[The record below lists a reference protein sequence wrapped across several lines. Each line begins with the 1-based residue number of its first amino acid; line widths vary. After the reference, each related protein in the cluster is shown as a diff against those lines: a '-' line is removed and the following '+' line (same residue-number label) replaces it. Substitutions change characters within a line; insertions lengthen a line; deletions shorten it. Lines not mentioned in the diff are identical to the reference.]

1 MTEWVVYGIK
11 TCDSCKKLL
20 KQLGSEGI
28 PYRFHDL
35 RADGLTEPLLQK
47 WLAALGLR
55 ALLNRTSTTYRTL
68 DEHERARLESGEALK
83 VLITYPTLIKRP
95 LLDTGERLVL
105 APKPQDLAQLV

>member
-20 KQLGSEGI
+20 KQLSSEGI
-28 PYRFHDL
+28 PHRFHDL
-35 RADGLTEPLLQK
+35 RADGLSEPLLQK
-47 WLAALGLR
+47 WLAALGVK

-68 DEHERARLESGEALK
+68 DERERARLESEEVLH
-83 VLITYPTLIKRP
+83 VLITHPTLIKRP